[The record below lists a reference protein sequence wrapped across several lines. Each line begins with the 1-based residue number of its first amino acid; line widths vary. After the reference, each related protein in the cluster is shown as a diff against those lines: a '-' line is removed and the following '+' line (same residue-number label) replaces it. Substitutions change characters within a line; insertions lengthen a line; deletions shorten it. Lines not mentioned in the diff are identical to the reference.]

1 MNQLLSEVTAQN
13 FDTQVLAAAA
23 PVLVEFTADW
33 CPPCK
38 MLAPILHEIAEKYVG
53 RLHVGLL
60 DADTQPDIV
69 QQYGVMGLPTLLL
82 FVDGAPVER
91 IVGFV
96 PRERI
101 EAKILPH
108 LAVKSG

>member
-1 MNQLLSEVTAQN
+1 MNHATFTTTEQN
-13 FDTQVLAAAA
+13 FRAEVLESAQ

-38 MLAPILHEIAEKYVG
+38 MLAPIVHQVANDHAGHLRVG
-53 RLHVGLL
+53 IL
-60 DADTQPDIV
+60 DSDANPGIV
-69 QQYGVMGLPTLLL
+69 QQYGVMGLPTMLL

-91 IVGFV
+91 IVGYV

-101 EAKILPH
+101 EAKIAPH
-108 LAVKSG
+108 LAVRHP